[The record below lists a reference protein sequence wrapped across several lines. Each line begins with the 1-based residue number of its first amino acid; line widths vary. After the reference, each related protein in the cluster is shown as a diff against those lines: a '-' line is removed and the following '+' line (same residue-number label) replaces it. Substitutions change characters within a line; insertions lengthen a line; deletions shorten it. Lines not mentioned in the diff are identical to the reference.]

1 MGMII
6 VKNICSLAV
15 LSVLLLVFPAA
26 GKCASAGVQQC
37 LVVTG
42 AERQRVNGTYIKEG
56 NHHNHPKYV
65 KGVFGIYYKEK
76 TRGWVISRGDT
87 VFYQNDKQTA
97 APPQRGWTAVSAPQ
111 APDTKLTVLEAS
123 LLLPDASAD
132 YYLVKGAGK
141 AAVNGIYTPCGKHE
155 TGGDQYGHD
164 QYILYYKGCH
174 SKWMI
179 IDGNR
184 NLYKNK
190 TDSKTP
196 PREGWETGCGEKNL
210 DPTPTVKRV
219 SKPCLVYS
227 KTEFPRAKTSLYPID
242 NSTPAV
248 ITLPKVSG
256 KTFSGINGD
265 DFVLDNKVTITG
277 LPAGLIPVITR
288 LDENHLSVIFTGE
301 LVNCDDVIPLTFTF
315 DDTAFSDGDASAVM
329 NARKKDI
336 QIIKIRLNRL

>member
-1 MGMII
+1 MII
-6 VKNICSLAV
+6 VKNIYPLAI
-15 LSVLLLVFPAA
+15 LSFLLLVFPASGSGA
-26 GKCASAGVQQC
+26 ETELRKG

-42 AERQRVNGTYIKEG
+42 AQRHSVNGTYIKAG
-56 NHHNHPKYV
+56 NRHNHPQYV
-65 KGVFGIYYKEK
+65 KGVFGIYYKDK
-76 TRGWVISRGDT
+76 TQGWVISREDT

-97 APPQRGWTAVSAPQ
+97 APPRRGWTAVSAPQ

-123 LLLPDASAD
+123 LFLPDALGD
-132 YYLVKGAGK
+132 YFQVKGAGK

-179 IDGNR
+179 IDGDR

-196 PREGWETGCGEKNL
+196 PQDGWETGCGENNL

-227 KTEFPRAKTSLYPID
+227 KTEFPRAKTSLYPVD
-242 NSTPAV
+242 NSAPAV
-248 ITLPKVSG
+248 ITLPHVSG
-256 KTFSGINGD
+256 KTFTGTNGD
-265 DFVLDNKVTITG
+265 DFVVDNKVTVAG
-277 LPAGLIPVITR
+277 LPAGLMPVMTR
-288 LDENHLSVIFTGE
+288 LDENHLSLIFTGE
-301 LVNCDDVIPLTFTF
+301 LIDNDDVVPLTFTF
-315 DDTAFSDGDASAVM
+315 QNTAFSDGEASAVM

-336 QIIKIRLNRL
+336 QIIKTNFFKK